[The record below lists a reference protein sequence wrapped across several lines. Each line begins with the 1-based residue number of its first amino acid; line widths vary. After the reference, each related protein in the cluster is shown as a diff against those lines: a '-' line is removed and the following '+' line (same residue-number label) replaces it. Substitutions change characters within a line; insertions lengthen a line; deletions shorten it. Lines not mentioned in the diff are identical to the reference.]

1 MNALGIVFLSTF
13 HIEFFKQICLLHSS
27 DVMFSDH
34 NLNQAPEL
42 QIDIEDDGK
51 RRDPEIQIQ
60 NVIFS
65 RKCRLIAGLG
75 MSKFVITAIDYVV
88 L

>member
-1 MNALGIVFLSTF
+1 VRCVWTTCAQSACTRTHLVIVFLSTF

-42 QIDIEDDGK
+42 QIDVEDDGK

-60 NVIFS
+60 KSFFRETV
-65 RKCRLIAGLG
+65 
-75 MSKFVITAIDYVV
+75 D
-88 L
+88 

>member
-1 MNALGIVFLSTF
+1 
-13 HIEFFKQICLLHSS
+13 
-27 DVMFSDH
+27 MFSDH

-51 RRDPEIQIQ
+51 RRDPERVQ

-65 RKCRLIAGLG
+65 RNCRLISGTWHVEIRDHHNRLR
-75 MSKFVITAIDYVV
+75 STVKFKARGRT
-88 L
+88 LHQ